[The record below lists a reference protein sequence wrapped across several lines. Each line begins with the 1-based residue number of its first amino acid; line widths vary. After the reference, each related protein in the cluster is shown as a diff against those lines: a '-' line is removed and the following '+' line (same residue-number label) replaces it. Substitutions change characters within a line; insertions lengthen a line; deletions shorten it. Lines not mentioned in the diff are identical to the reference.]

1 MGGQISKK
9 ISESKQTHDMPS
21 ESDKSREKNKVG
33 NGVCRWSG
41 KASKEV
47 TWSRGV
53 GCIWK
58 KTAGDRRN
66 NMCKGTEVK
75 TRLVCLWSRKKP
87 VWGVGG
93 SDIGKIDYWKDMQ
106 SPIGRALL
114 TQVSHWVYFFFFWSF
129 VFLPFLGLLPRHI
142 EVPRLGV

>member
-66 NMCKGTEVK
+66 NMCKGTEAGESSFFLSNAKV
-75 TRLVCLWSRKKP
+75 LV
-87 VWGVGG
+87 
-93 SDIGKIDYWKDMQ
+93 
-106 SPIGRALL
+106 LL
-114 TQVSHWVYFFFFWSF
+114 EHFR
-129 VFLPFLGLLPRHI
+129 GAA
-142 EVPRLGV
+142 E